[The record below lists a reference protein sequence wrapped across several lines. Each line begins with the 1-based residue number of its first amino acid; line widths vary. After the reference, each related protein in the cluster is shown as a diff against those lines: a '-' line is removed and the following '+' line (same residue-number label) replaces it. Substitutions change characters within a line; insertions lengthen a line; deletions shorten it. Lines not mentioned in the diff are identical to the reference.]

1 MNRAYRRYT
10 EEFKREALGLLASS
24 GQSAAQLERELGI
37 TKGLLLK
44 WRARYQVQEWPGE
57 TKLVLSDLASAEAE
71 IRRLRRELAVTAQE
85 RDILKKA
92 VSIFSKL
99 EG

>member
-1 MNRAYRRYT
+1 MNRGYRTYT
-10 EEFKREALGLLASS
+10 EEFKLEALGLLVSS
-24 GQSAAQLERELGI
+24 GKSAAQLERELGI

-44 WRARYQVQEWPGE
+44 WRARYQVRGMAGE
-57 TKLVLSDLASAEAE
+57 RRLAPSDLASAEAE

-92 VSIFSKL
+92 VSIFSKV
-99 EG
+99 EE